1 MCTRHSAQKTEEALY
16 QRPLATHLPLNTVPG
31 FASSPR
37 GRVFTLRDICRGRD
51 AAKVGTLP
59 HASVKEA
66 VHPGEFSEMV
76 RFGGEGG
83 QSLSGEG
90 LKKTEKTQPLW
101 VTVHQEHVPKF
112 LRHISLHG

>member
-1 MCTRHSAQKTEEALY
+1 
-16 QRPLATHLPLNTVPG
+16 
-31 FASSPR
+31 
-37 GRVFTLRDICRGRD
+37 
-51 AAKVGTLP
+51 
-59 HASVKEA
+59 
-66 VHPGEFSEMV
+66 MV

-90 LKKTEKTQPLW
+90 LKKTEKTRPLW